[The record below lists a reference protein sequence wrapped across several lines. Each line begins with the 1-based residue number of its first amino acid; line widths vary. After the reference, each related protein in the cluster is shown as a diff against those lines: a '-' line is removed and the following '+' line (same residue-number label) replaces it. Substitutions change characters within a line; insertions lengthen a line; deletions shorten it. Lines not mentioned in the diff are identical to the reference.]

1 MKENIDIRVQKT
13 YNMLVTAF
21 LKMLEEKK
29 YEEITIN
36 DLCKEAG
43 IRRATFYQHFNDKFD
58 FLTFFLYLCIGVK
71 KS

>member
-43 IRRATFYQHFNDKFD
+43 IRRATFYQLNYTVIKN
-58 FLTFFLYLCIGVK
+58 
-71 KS
+71 